1 MTISLDYK
9 KSKTLSELLIKVT
22 HAKTF
27 EILEEALEK
36 IEEDFIVIHTHDTNG
51 YTASYLERFLVLLKQ
66 AHQILLKIKDKKQKP
81 SIKERA
87 VFGEMV
93 ALRDFCFQRL
103 NIKK

>member
-9 KSKTLSELLIKVT
+9 ESKAISELLIKVT

-27 EILEEALEK
+27 EILEETLEK
-36 IEEDFIVIHTHDTNG
+36 IEEDFILIHSHDTNG

-66 AHQILLKIKDKKQKP
+66 AHQILLRIDDKKQKP
-81 SIKERA
+81 SIEERA

-93 ALRDFCFQRL
+93 ALRDFCLQRL
-103 NIKK
+103 NIQK